1 MSSDTQHE
9 TAAAQ
14 RFKKPTWRD
23 PRLVV
28 GLLLVL
34 TSIVAVVLLISALN
48 RTDPY
53 YVAAHDLS
61 VGQRITEDDLVTVDV
76 RLQDAASQ
84 YVSGGTEL
92 SENDVLV
99 QRIPKGQL
107 VPTAAVGTVDE
118 LDRSPVGIALDTP
131 LPAEASAGSRVD
143 VWVADQKASGRG
155 YESPRKLVPGAEI
168 SKIESTN
175 SALASST
182 GTTVHVLATPAQ
194 IEPLVDALGN
204 SAKVTL
210 VLNPTGGDS

>member
-1 MSSDTQHE
+1 MSSDSQHDSA
-9 TAAAQ
+9 TAK

-23 PRLVV
+23 PRLMV

-48 RTDPY
+48 RTEPY

-61 VGQRITEDDLVTVDV
+61 VGQRVTQDDLVPVDV
-76 RLQDAASQ
+76 RLEDAAQQ
-84 YVSGGTEL
+84 YVSAETEL
-92 SENDVLV
+92 KDNDVLV
-99 QRIPKGQL
+99 QRVPQGQL
-107 VPTAAVGTVDE
+107 VPSTAVGSADE
-118 LDRSPVGIALDTP
+118 LDRSPVGIALETP
-131 LPAEASAGSRVD
+131 LPAEARAGSRVD

-155 YESPRKLVPGAEI
+155 YEKPRKLVPGAEI
-168 SKIESTN
+168 SKIETTN
-175 SALASST
+175 SALGSST

-194 IEPLVDALGN
+194 VEPLVDALGN

>member
-1 MSSDTQHE
+1 MSSDARGD
-9 TAAAQ
+9 TATAQ

-34 TSIVAVVLLISALN
+34 TSIAAVVLLISALN
-48 RTDPY
+48 RTEPY
-53 YVAAHDLS
+53 YVAARDLS
-61 VGQRITEDDLVTVDV
+61 VGQRVSKEDLVPVDV
-76 RLQDAASQ
+76 RLQDASQ
-84 YVSGGTEL
+84 QYLSTESAL
-92 SENDVLV
+92 KDNDVLV
-99 QRIPKGQL
+99 QRVPRGQL
-107 VPTAAVGTVDE
+107 VPTSAVGTADE
-118 LDRSPVGIALDTP
+118 LDRSPVGIALETP
-131 LPAEASAGSRVD
+131 LPAEATAGSRVD

-168 SKIESTN
+168 STIESDN
-175 SALASST
+175 SALGNST

-194 IEPLVDALGN
+194 VEPLVDALGN

>member
-1 MSSDTQHE
+1 MSSDSQHD
-9 TAAAQ
+9 TTTAQ

-34 TSIVAVVLLISALN
+34 TSIAAVVLLISALN
-48 RTDPY
+48 RTEPY
-53 YVAAHDLS
+53 YVAVHDLS
-61 VGQRITEDDLVTVDV
+61 VGQRVTNGDLVPVDV
-76 RLQDAASQ
+76 RLQDASQ
-84 YVSGGTEL
+84 HYVSAETDLQEG
-92 SENDVLV
+92 DVLV
-99 QRIPKGQL
+99 QRVPKGQL
-107 VPTAAVGTVDE
+107 LPTKAVGTADE
-118 LDRSPVGIALDTP
+118 LDRSPVGIALETP
-131 LPAEASAGSRVD
+131 LPAEAAAGSRVD

-168 SKIESTN
+168 SKIDTTN
-175 SALASST
+175 SALGSST

-194 IEPLVDALGN
+194 VEPLVDALGN

>member
-1 MSSDTQHE
+1 MSSDAQHD
-9 TAAAQ
+9 TATAQ

-34 TSIVAVVLLISALN
+34 TSIVAVILLISALN
-48 RTDPY
+48 RTEPY

-61 VGQRITEDDLVTVDV
+61 VGQSITDDDLVTVDV
-76 RLQDAASQ
+76 RLQDASPQ
-84 YVSGGTEL
+84 YVAGGTDL
-92 SENDVLV
+92 GDNDVLV

-107 VPTAAVGTVDE
+107 VPAAAVGTADE
-118 LDRSPVGIALDTP
+118 LDRSPVGIALETP

-168 SKIESTN
+168 STIESTN

-210 VLNPTGGDS
+210 VLNPTGDDS